1 VGKYRRAALDH
12 SGVNLNI
19 KMSIEEF
26 DENLVD

>member
-1 VGKYRRAALDH
+1 VKYRRAGLDH
-12 SGVNLNI
+12 GGVNLNI